1 MQSSFCADW
10 QSNELLL
17 LHEKPW
23 WWQFY
28 ISVGK
33 IPQCYMTCKENGN
46 QYGDGSTSVFTNI
59 RPFTSIRIIVGW
71 PCYLMWLWHSCTC
84 ATLYNATRK
93 GIKKK
98 NHINRW
104 VEVSLLEYKVPRNR
118 RVLLDSA
125 KWKSVI
131 SAHKYLCSQIKNV
144 NTF

>member
-1 MQSSFCADW
+1 MT
-10 QSNELLL
+10 LLSDVVMAQ
-17 LHEKPW
+17 LHLCNFV
-23 WWQFY
+23 QRH
-28 ISVGK
+28 
-33 IPQCYMTCKENGN
+33 KERN
-46 QYGDGSTSVFTNI
+46 
-59 RPFTSIRIIVGW
+59 
-71 PCYLMWLWHSCTC
+71 
-84 ATLYNATRK
+84 
-93 GIKKK
+93 KKK